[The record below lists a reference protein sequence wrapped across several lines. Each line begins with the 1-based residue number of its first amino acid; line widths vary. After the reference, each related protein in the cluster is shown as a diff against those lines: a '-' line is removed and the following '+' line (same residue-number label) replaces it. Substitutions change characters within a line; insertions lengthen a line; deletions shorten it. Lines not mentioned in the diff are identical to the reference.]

1 MRTYCNS
8 AIWYCLIDIHLK
20 ISYKKTVFFITDC
33 FFPLLE
39 NYKYIP
45 RVYFEN
51 PGTFFWWGLVSRTVC
66 IVHKVY
72 SAETSWTSAS
82 RKPHHKTMK
91 TCKITGKPKTS
102 QYFSL
107 KSTLWFGSSF
117 TFTLELAFYLYIAKQ
132 HRQKR
137 KNSFLVI
144 FLKQQFEAI

>member
-91 TCKITGKPKTS
+91 TCKITGKNNNISTFLIKKGYLI
-102 QYFSL
+102 QLFIYFDFR
-107 KSTLWFGSSF
+107 TC
-117 TFTLELAFYLYIAKQ
+117 
-132 HRQKR
+132 
-137 KNSFLVI
+137 I
-144 FLKQQFEAI
+144 FLKYRKATLRKTK

>member
-1 MRTYCNS
+1 MILS
-8 AIWYCLIDIHLK
+8 HWHSLK
-20 ISYKKTVFFITDC
+20 DFLQENCFFHHWL

-45 RVYFEN
+45 RVSFEN
-51 PGTFFWWGLVSRTVC
+51 LGTFFWWGLVSRTVC
-66 IVHKVY
+66 IVYKGY
-72 SAETSWTSAS
+72 SAET

>member
-91 TCKITGKPKTS
+91 TCKITGKNNNISTFLIKKGYLI
-102 QYFSL
+102 QLFIYFDFR
-107 KSTLWFGSSF
+107 TC
-117 TFTLELAFYLYIAKQ
+117 
-132 HRQKR
+132 
-137 KNSFLVI
+137 I
-144 FLKQQFEAI
+144 FLIYRKTT